1 MIIRHGWDNASIS
14 DCASAGFQIHTFT
27 FLILSFIFFLALKKI
42 NHFKESLKII
52 PYTLEFLDK
61 VNSVFLPLKW
71 RHILL
76 FYTQLKLARFKIL
89 KLCMEWN
96 CKQWNLCMGPV
107 GSYTGFCWI
116 CYRELHPKNKCSL
129 KTRDQ
134 QWSTNKTVWS
144 LICISVYRHACL
156 SLYAQTH
163 METDDITF
171 PLISS
176 SHFFK
181 NLSEIYCRLHL
192 GYSVHSAS
200 ESLTMQDRASYNLVY
215 R

>member
-61 VNSVFLPLKW
+61 ENSVFLPLKW
-71 RHILL
+71 QHILL

-107 GSYTGFCWI
+107 GSYTGFCWS
-116 CYRELHPKNKCSL
+116 CCWELHPKNKCSL
-129 KTRDQ
+129 KTSSGPQIRQYDLSYVFLYIDMPVSHCMLKLIWRQ
-134 QWSTNKTVWS
+134 TTS
-144 LICISVYRHACL
+144 L
-156 SLYAQTH
+156 
-163 METDDITF
+163 F
-171 PLISS
+171 PLFPPPIFLKICQKYTADYTWVILYIQPVN
-176 SHFFK
+176 HWP
-181 NLSEIYCRLHL
+181 CRTGLPI
-192 GYSVHSAS
+192 
-200 ESLTMQDRASYNLVY
+200 M
-215 R
+215 